1 MMMMEKR
8 KKKVVMMKQR
18 RSGVKNLLKCKGEG
32 GSTSQDLL
40 KNQESVQPV
49 GF

>member
-1 MMMMEKR
+1 MMMMEEKR
-8 KKKVVMMKQR
+8 KKVVMMKQR
-18 RSGVKNLLKCKGEG
+18 RSRVKNLLERKGEG